1 MLKAQMMTLDA
12 TGNDC
17 LTKARACTSLKDAR
31 EFTELGMK
39 CLQES
44 RLIFDQ
50 IKQNSVFLF
59 IELSIA
65 AGYQPT
71 FAAYLQFAARNRLDI
86 VSETDFEAVSG
97 GVLRIEGPE

>member
-12 TGNDC
+12 TGIEC
-17 LTKARACTSLKDAR
+17 LTKARQCTSLKDCR
-31 EFTELGMK
+31 EFTDLGLK

-50 IKQNSVFLF
+50 IKQNSVLLF
-59 IELSIA
+59 IELSFA
-65 AGYQPT
+65 ADYEPT

-86 VSETDFEAVSG
+86 VSQTDFEAVSG
-97 GVLRIEGPE
+97 QILQLPAE